1 MTKHASKRIH
11 SGFETQGRRHQM
23 SKTGV
28 SVTSPK
34 DLMPSNFFFRKR
46 LSNFYWRNNR
56 SFVRCRQDS
65 GCSTLVGRPLKI
77 AALCGDQQDSEDTA
91 GVPLYQHD
99 VIVITAGTNLPLI
112 LSVHWVS
119 LTASSVITSTRLRRA
134 DFSYVKAFLSL
145 ILMLKKFT

>member
-1 MTKHASKRIH
+1 MALKPTLDITRSQKRGYQWPHQKISCPPIFSKNTCQI
-11 SGFETQGRRHQM
+11 
-23 SKTGV
+23 
-28 SVTSPK
+28 
-34 DLMPSNFFFRKR
+34 
-46 LSNFYWRNNR
+46 FYWRNNK
-56 SFVRCRQDS
+56 SVVCFRQDS
-65 GCSTLVGRPLKI
+65 GSRTLIGRPLRI

-134 DFSYVKAFLSL
+134 DFSYVMTFLSL